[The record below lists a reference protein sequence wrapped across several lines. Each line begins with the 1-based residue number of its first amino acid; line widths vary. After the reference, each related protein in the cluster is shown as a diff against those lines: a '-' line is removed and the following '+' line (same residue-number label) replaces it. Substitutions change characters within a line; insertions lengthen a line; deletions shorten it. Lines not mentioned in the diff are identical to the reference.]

1 MITVPQDLSDTRSV
15 LEYLYKTA
23 DQIEDKEMQN
33 ICMELL
39 SEYEK
44 SFTEPD
50 PSNQKNLPYNRKD
63 AYSIL
68 EYLKLQA
75 ESLSEGR
82 WTDFSDSDIGT
93 IFLKLMSY
101 LADMMNFQIDKTTSE
116 LYLDTALERSSSI
129 ALAALVGYEP
139 RHYLAA
145 HCGIKLGLSTIDS
158 EIPNGT
164 VIPAFTTFSNTD
176 GSIFYCN
183 LDEHYFYNNEA
194 NFEIFEGSPISKV
207 YTISNVDTLGR
218 IILDNYNIA
227 TNTIRLYIDGVQYN
241 QVEDVRFITGELAFS
256 VHISEDKYLYLQ
268 LPAYWP
274 DVLTQGSQIK
284 LSYLVTNGSDG
295 RIGRNIL
302 TQILNNSSP
311 YSRNMTIIS
320 NTPSE
325 SGYDPES
332 VDEMKSSVPLWARTM
347 NTIVTIKDF
356 EEVSKNIPGISD
368 IKALDYNDPVS
379 GLIQPDD
386 YYKVYLYVL
395 PEATQY
401 DATDSDLIKYRNTIV
416 KAREDWTYTDM
427 GNVAEDS
434 ESFAATSI
442 SGNTITLE
450 GMAAIYGTNFD
461 YTEADLYRALSFAN
475 DAQSHP
481 TVEELAKYDLDHDGV
496 ITQADALMI
505 SDIIVN
511 GNYLDS
517 AIDNIILGVEPSSE
531 TDTYNYLPEY
541 IDTTPG
547 STETLKY
554 TITVSGAD
562 AIITLSTNWRD
573 LTNTSDKFVVFY
585 KTEQVLTDI
594 GQELREYIDKR
605 RLASLNVTFHDL
617 EIVQPTLNVDIYMD
631 KNDLRFNTIET
642 QVHDFILDRF
652 SRKYMKIGE
661 PLFGSVIGAEIL
673 SNFPYIRY
681 CEVRD
686 PEEKIEVVPKGFID
700 VVPNILVDE
709 NLVSKVNVTVYD
721 YQNRKI

>member
-15 LEYLYKTA
+15 LEYLYKVT
-23 DQIEDKEMQN
+23 DQMQDYEMKN

-44 SFTEPD
+44 TFDEPD
-50 PSNQKNLPYNRKD
+50 ESDKKNLPYNRKD

-93 IFLKLMSY
+93 VFLKLISY

-145 HCGIKLGLSTIDS
+145 HCNVILKSSGN
-158 EIPNGT
+158 IPNGT
-164 VIPAFTTFSNTD
+164 IVPAYTVFTNSNAD
-176 GSIFYCN
+176 IQYCN
-183 LDEHYFYNNEA
+183 LDEQVYYNNTST
-194 NFEIFEGSPISKV
+194 FEVYEGSPINKS
-207 YTISNVDTLGR
+207 YTISDVDTLGR
-218 IILDNYNIA
+218 IILNNYNIA
-227 TNTIRLYIDGVQYN
+227 TNTMRLYIDGIQYK
-241 QVEDVRFITGELAFS
+241 QVDDVRFAVGELVFS

-268 LPAYWP
+268 LPSYWP

-302 TQILNNSSP
+302 TQILNNSSD
-311 YSRNMTIIS
+311 YARNMTIAS
-320 NTPSE
+320 NTPSQG
-325 SGYDPES
+325 GYDPES
-332 VDEMKSSVPLWARTM
+332 VDEMKDSVPLWARTM

-356 EEVSKNIPGISD
+356 EEVSKNIVGISD
-368 IKALDYNDPVS
+368 IKALDYNDPIS

-416 KAREDWTYTDM
+416 KDRSDWTYADM
-427 GNVAEDS
+427 NNVAKES
-434 ESFAATSI
+434 ESFAASSI
-442 SGNTITLE
+442 SGNTITLS
-450 GMAAIYGTNFD
+450 GMAAVYGTSYD
-461 YTEADLYRALSFAN
+461 YTESDLYRALTFAN
-475 DAQSHP
+475 NPSSTP
-481 TVEELAKYDLDHDGV
+481 TAEELAKYDLNHDGH
-496 ITQADALMI
+496 ITQSDALMI

-511 GNYLDS
+511 GNYLAS
-517 AIDNIILGVEPSSE
+517 AVDNIILGVEPSAT

-541 IDTTPG
+541 VSTTPG
-547 STETLKY
+547 STTTLKY
-554 TITVSGAD
+554 TITVSGVD

-573 LTNTSDKFVVFY
+573 LTNTTDKFVVFY
-585 KTEQVLTDI
+585 KAEQVLTDV
-594 GQELREYIDKR
+594 GQELRNYIDER

-617 EIVQPTLNVDIYMD
+617 EIVQPTINVDIYMD
-631 KNDLRFNTIET
+631 KNDIRFNTIGT
-642 QVHDFILDRF
+642 QVHDFIIERF

-673 SNFPYIRY
+673 ANYPYIRY

-700 VVPNILVDE
+700 VVPNVMS
-709 NLVSKVNVTVYD
+709 NGTLVSKVNVNVYD
-721 YQNRKI
+721 YQNRTI